1 MTITEKQLQ
10 SVAGSELDGTRLAR
24 AIWAKVTEPAD
35 PVLGALMAAL
45 GPVEALSWLASAT
58 GQGRAE
64 SSMPAEFARLEL
76 KMRRRLVA
84 AMQRWGARVQEID
97 VAREIKALESFD
109 GVLVTPEDTAWP
121 QGLND
126 LGFEAPACLW
136 VRGKGDLGAIT
147 SNSVALVGARA
158 ATAYG
163 EDVTMQLAT
172 GLVDRSFTV
181 ISGGA
186 YGIDI
191 AAHRATLA
199 AQGITVAVLAGGADR
214 LYPKGNAQA
223 LTRILDSGLIV
234 SEHPPGSAPTRARFL
249 TRNRLIAA
257 LARATVVVEAAW
269 RSGAIST
276 ARHAAK
282 LGRALGAVPGP
293 VTSMMS
299 AGCHSL
305 LRDETAVCV
314 TDADEVAELAGRI
327 GENLAPATPR
337 APTLFDSLDGTE
349 AAVFEALPVRKPATV
364 VSVARTAGLSFE
376 VTMATL
382 ARLELREIAVREGQ
396 AWRRNRD

>member
-1 MTITEKQLQ
+1 MTITESDLR
-10 SVAGSELDGTRLAR
+10 SAAGSAAGGTRLAR

-35 PVLGALMAAL
+35 PVLGALIDAL
-45 GPVEALSWLASAT
+45 GPADALSWL
-58 GQGRAE
+58 
-64 SSMPAEFARLEL
+64 SSLKEPRSEGGGLPAEFAGLAPQMRNRLVRALERWRPRLEE
-76 KMRRRLVA
+76 V
-84 AMQRWGARVQEID
+84 D
-97 VAREIKALESFD
+97 VDREIRTLEHFD
-109 GVLVTPEDTAWP
+109 GVLVTPEDEEWP

-126 LGFEAPACLW
+126 LGFETPACLW
-136 VRGKGDLGAIT
+136 VRGVGKLGEIT
-147 SNSVALVGARA
+147 KRSVALVGARA

-172 GLVDRSFTV
+172 GLVDSAFTI

-191 AAHRATLA
+191 AAHRAALA
-199 AQGITVAVLAGGADR
+199 AHGTTVVVLAGGADR
-214 LYPKGNAQA
+214 LYPRGNAHVLA
-223 LTRILDSGLIV
+223 RVLDSGLIV

-257 LARATVVVEAAW
+257 LAQATVVVEAAW

-299 AGCHSL
+299 AGCHGL

-314 TDADEVAELAGRI
+314 TDAAEVAELAGQI
-327 GENLAPATPR
+327 GEHFAAPPSIV
-337 APTLFDSLDGTE
+337 PTLFDTLNGPES
-349 AAVFEALPVRKPATV
+349 AIFEALPLRKPVALA
-364 VSVARTAGLSFE
+364 SVARTAGLSFE

-382 ARLELREIAVREGQ
+382 AQLEMRQIAVREGQ
-396 AWRRNRD
+396 LWRRAKD